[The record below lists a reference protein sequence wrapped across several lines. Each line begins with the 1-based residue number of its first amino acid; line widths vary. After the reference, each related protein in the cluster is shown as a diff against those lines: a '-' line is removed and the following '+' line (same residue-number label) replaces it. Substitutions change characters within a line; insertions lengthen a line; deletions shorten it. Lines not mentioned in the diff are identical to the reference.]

1 MVISWRLL
9 VTSPAIHVP
18 RAMSLTF
25 FSILESNELDLPT
38 FLITVFSPS
47 FFFFPGIYCDFD
59 ERILRTYHSELFN
72 CWRSPKISCVYAD
85 FFFNLFGNIFHIFLI
100 TFASVVYYRAIWCS
114 IHPTLVKI
122 KKSTRKKF
130 LTSQEMEHSNSKIK
144 KFLILSQKKVF
155 LIFPEMEL
163 CIFQTRARKNN
174 RIQPLLENFLY
185 LLNWKSQKNFL
196 YFLKK
201 SPLFSGNG
209 NPGKFLIFQ
218 ETELSYGSGSNF
230 PRSKVFY
237 TFSYKE
243 AKIFKLKYFL
253 IIIIWHFFSFYNIF
267 FYTQQAFVF
276 PLLREFL

>member
-47 FFFFPGIYCDFD
+47 FFFPGIYCDFD

-114 IHPTLVKI
+114 FHPTLVKI

-201 SPLFSGNG
+201 APY
-209 NPGKFLIFQ
+209 FL
-218 ETELSYGSGSNF
+218 ETETPENSSYFRKQNF
-230 PRSKVFY
+230 LMVQEV
-237 TFSYKE
+237 TFRDQKFFILFRI
-243 AKIFKLKYFL
+243 KKQKLL
-253 IIIIWHFFSFYNIF
+253 N
-267 FYTQQAFVF
+267 
-276 PLLREFL
+276 